1 MGMLFLLRLRVA
13 LLTECFL
20 FQTPNLAHYTTFSEE
35 EILPTANIM
44 LEYILTNPIQHE
56 SLYKKFS
63 SRRYFRV
70 RRRPLFLFV
79 SIILTFWS
87 MAG

>member
-1 MGMLFLLRLRVA
+1 MFLS
-13 LLTECFL
+13 

-70 RRRPLFLFV
+70 RSSSFRIRFNHIDFLV
-79 SIILTFWS
+79 VGRLALGCWR
-87 MAG
+87 GH